1 MRLLAKP
8 QTTFAQIFIYIF
20 AKQKKLQQ
28 KATERGR
35 KVSLRLFYL
44 ILLIIKLLCTF
55 LPFGALK
62 LELLFIFEFK

>member
-35 KVSLRLFYL
+35 KDSLRLFYL
-44 ILLIIKLLCTF
+44 ILANLRLHCAHWTRSYN
-55 LPFGALK
+55 
-62 LELLFIFEFK
+62 